1 MEHLVQLVKMD
12 LVVLQEVLEY
22 QDQLDLK
29 ESLVQV
35 VLLAQM
41 EHLARLDQ
49 VVLQEHL
56 EHQDQLVQQE

>member
-1 MEHLVQLVKMD
+1 MVHLVHLVKMD
-12 LVVLQEVLEY
+12 LEVHQEVLEY

-35 VLLAQM
+35 VLLVQM